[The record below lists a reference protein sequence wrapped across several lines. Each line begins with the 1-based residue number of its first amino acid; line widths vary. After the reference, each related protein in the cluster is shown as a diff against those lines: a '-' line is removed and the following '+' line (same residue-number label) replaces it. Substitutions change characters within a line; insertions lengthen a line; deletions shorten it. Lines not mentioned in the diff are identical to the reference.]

1 LTVDAESTAIG
12 HAIGEGRAYG
22 GVRMG
27 VNNVTATTTATNDSL
42 LQNGISVS
50 ARNVSVIAHSSHVAD
65 ASGQANAGGSLIGVT
80 SATSTATDTTM
91 TLAQILKTQ
100 PVTASGN
107 VSVSAINDKSDAIAI
122 ARGINAV
129 GLAVG
134 VSTASANATPQVL
147 AGVTDASITAG
158 GDVSIT
164 AKFGS
169 TGMPG
174 SSVEAYGSNGI
185 SPVGT
190 TLTAT
195 TTATETVRVIATL
208 GNFDSPSRVTIGQI
222 TAGKNATISVDS
234 TTRAVRPQTTR
245 DGFFFATGDAKA
257 TAKTQHSAS
266 VCIGS
271 GGKIKAAKALSIT
284 SAVSDAM
291 DYLSA
296 GENGSTAVLGNSWA
310 IGDMQRSPST
320 SVGTGVTLDTD
331 TISLTATVRKT
342 TANGNAAW
350 ESKGLGGNALPNV
363 SFSMNGGGAAVFV
376 SGDNPHRA

>member
-1 LTVDAESTAIG
+1 MKANAKGGALGGLAGGAAVANITIDGSAGATVAGSTIGAATGSLVRDLVVQARFSADATADTTPVSGAISAGVGNVAVVTLNLTVSAIAEASMATASLALPVIDCRRRV
-12 HAIGEGRAYG
+12 HSDRPRDWRRPRLWR
-22 GVRMG
+22 VRMG

-65 ASGQANAGGSLIGVT
+65 ASGQANAGGSLIGVM

-134 VSTASANATPQVL
+134 VSTASATATPQVL

-195 TTATETVRVIATL
+195 TTATETVRVIAR
-208 GNFDSPSRVTIGQI
+208 SQI
-222 TAGKNATISVDS
+222 S
-234 TTRAVRPQTTR
+234 TRQA
-245 DGFFFATGDAKA
+245 
-257 TAKTQHSAS
+257 
-266 VCIGS
+266 
-271 GGKIKAAKALSIT
+271 
-284 SAVSDAM
+284 
-291 DYLSA
+291 
-296 GENGSTAVLGNSWA
+296 E
-310 IGDMQRSPST
+310 
-320 SVGTGVTLDTD
+320 
-331 TISLTATVRKT
+331 
-342 TANGNAAW
+342 
-350 ESKGLGGNALPNV
+350 
-363 SFSMNGGGAAVFV
+363 
-376 SGDNPHRA
+376 